1 MTSTNMK
8 NFIERRRSQGLCVL
22 CGKPSEN
29 GAYRCNACREKR
41 NEEKAK
47 TRKMYQKCG
56 VCPECRIHPIMGD
69 EKLARNAMQNLAH
82 KSMHVATRTESTIMS
97 STESIQEFC
106 MPKGKNKESAQD
118 AESGKLFWGG
128 EARVAYALIKTGK

>member
-1 MTSTNMK
+1 
-8 NFIERRRSQGLCVL
+8 
-22 CGKPSEN
+22 
-29 GAYRCNACREKR
+29 
-41 NEEKAK
+41 
-47 TRKMYQKCG
+47 
-56 VCPECRIHPIMGD
+56 
-69 EKLARNAMQNLAH
+69 
-82 KSMHVATRTESTIMS
+82 MS